1 MNVAVGA
8 ASDIGQVREGNED
21 SYLVIAP
28 LYAVADGMGGHRGG
42 EVASN
47 LALETVQTLFE
58 QGSGTLAEQVEQA
71 NRAVFDRSQKDRS
84 VSGMGT
90 TLTAAL
96 IDGGRVHL
104 AHVGDSRAYLFRAG
118 ELSLLTED
126 HTLVHKMVVEGE
138 ITEEEAETHPH
149 RSILTRALGVDAAVQ
164 VDESNVE
171 VAGGDRILL
180 CSDGLTGMVSDEQ
193 IQEILG
199 RNPDP
204 QPAVDELVKEANRAG
219 GIDNITAVILD
230 FVDDGSGEGST
241 VAAEVHHAP
250 TQERPIPRRSD
261 ITIVGAPIPEP
272 TPDASSLGTSPGSA
286 PLTGPRPSRAGGAT
300 TATRERAARPPAR
313 SPSPAPPPTPR
324 RSFGRGRKVALWG
337 GVAVAVLVL
346 GVVGGKLYL
355 DRQWFVG
362 VSEGRVAIFRGVPTD
377 VAGVELSSV
386 VVETTIPA
394 EDAQALH
401 QYRDL
406 PEGITADD
414 RAGADEIV
422 EQIRKDVERFQPTV
436 T

>member
-193 IQEILG
+193 IREILG

-362 VSEGRVAIFRGVPTD
+362 VSDGRVAIFRGVPTD